1 MPSLMEK
8 LVKAEAIPSPPGVAL
23 EIVRLNRDEDV
34 DIERLAAVVERDP
47 AIVAKLLKMANSASF
62 GRPGQISDIHQA
74 IVTLGLRSVNML
86 ALSFSV
92 VAVASGK
99 SRADFDYPRFWTAT
113 GVTATAARVLAGR
126 FQPRLKDEAFLAGLL
141 ANFAQLVIAEAAPR
155 EYAKVVTAVGRRGE
169 PLLEAERRI
178 YGDDHAAIG
187 EKLLRSWGLPERVAR
202 AVGAHHD
209 PDAAGEDDGPV
220 RDLARIVC
228 VADSWGELY
237 SAGEVARDARRLIE
251 VAEQHLGADVDA
263 LQELLRTVDEAVPE
277 MMELLAFEAVDPVA
291 LAEVRVQATEQ
302 LVRESLA
309 LNQQIGAVASSVER
323 LQSEKQAL
331 EEKATTD
338 PLTGLR
344 NRGFFDET
352 LAGELERAAQDGHP
366 LGLLILDIDHFKS
379 VNDTYGHR
387 AGDELLRAVAAA
399 IAGEA
404 TAEETV
410 CRYGGEEMAVIAPGT
425 TPEKL
430 RERAERLRAVIAET
444 SIESAGER
452 VARTVSVGG
461 CAVLGVSGPEIAP
474 ALIEKADAEL
484 YRAKSGGRNRC
495 HVVALDAGR

>member
-8 LVKAEAIPSPPGVAL
+8 LIKAEAIPSPPGVAL

-92 VAVASGK
+92 VAVASGR
-99 SRADFDYPRFWTAT
+99 SRTDFDYPRFWTAT

-141 ANFAQLVIAEAAPR
+141 ANFAQLVIAEAAPG
-155 EYAKVVTAVGRRGE
+155 EYAKVAAAVGRRGE
-169 PLLEAERRI
+169 ALLEAERRV
-178 YGDDHAAIG
+178 YGADHAAIG
-187 EKLLRSWGLPERVAR
+187 EELLRGWGLPERVAR

-209 PDAAGEDDGPV
+209 PDAIGDDDAPT

-237 SAGEVARDARRLIE
+237 SAGEVERDARRLTE
-251 VAEQHLGADVDA
+251 VAERHLGADVEA
-263 LQELLRTVDEAVPE
+263 LQELLHTVGEAVPE
-277 MMELLAFEAVDPVA
+277 MMELLAIDAVDPVA

-323 LQSEKQAL
+323 LRSEKQAL

-399 IAGEA
+399 IADEA
-404 TAEETV
+404 AEDETV
-410 CRYGGEEMAVIAPGT
+410 CRYGGEEMAVIAPGA
-425 TPEKL
+425 TPERL
-430 RERAERLRAVIAET
+430 RERAERLRAVIAGT
-444 SIESAGER
+444 AIEAGGER

-461 CAVLGVSGPEIAP
+461 CVALDVSGPEIAP
-474 ALIEKADAEL
+474 TLIEKADGEL

-495 HVVALDAGR
+495 HVAALGAGR

>member
-47 AIVAKLLKMANSASF
+47 AIAAKLLKMANSASF
-62 GRPGQISDIHQA
+62 GRPGQISNIHQA

-92 VAVASGK
+92 VAVASGR
-99 SRADFDYPRFWTAT
+99 SRADFDYRRFWTAT
-113 GVTATAARVLAGR
+113 GVTATAARVLAVR
-126 FQPRLKDEAFLAGLL
+126 FAPALRDEAFLAGLL
-141 ANFAQLVIAEAAPR
+141 ANFAKLVIAEAAPR
-155 EYAKVVTAVGRRGE
+155 DYARVAAGTRRGE
-169 PLLEAERRI
+169 DLLEAERKV
-178 YGDDHAAIG
+178 YGSDHAAIG
-187 EKLLRSWGLPERVAR
+187 EELLRSWGLPERVAR

-209 PDAAGEDDGPV
+209 PDRLGGEGGPA
-220 RDLARIVC
+220 RELARILC

-237 SAGEVARDARRLIE
+237 SAGEVERDARRLIE
-251 VAEQHLGADVDA
+251 VAERHLAADA
-263 LQELLRTVDEAVPE
+263 ETLQELLHAVDEAVPE
-277 MMELLAFEAVDPVA
+277 MMELLAFEEVDPVA

-352 LAGELERAAQDGHP
+352 LAGELERAAQDGRP

-387 AGDELLRAVAAA
+387 AGDDLLRAVAAA
-399 IAGEA
+399 LAREA
-404 TAEETV
+404 TDEETV
-410 CRYGGEEMAVIAPGT
+410 CRYGGEEMAVIVPGAGL
-425 TPEKL
+425 EAL
-430 RERAERLRAVIAET
+430 SRRAERLRAAVAET
-444 SIESAGER
+444 AIESGGEAI
-452 VARTVSVGG
+452 ARTVSVGG
-461 CAVLGVSGPEIAP
+461 CVALEVPGPGIAP

-495 HVVALDAGR
+495 HVAPLETRG

>member
-1 MPSLMEK
+1 MPSLLEK

-23 EIVRLNRDEDV
+23 EIVRLNRDDDV
-34 DIERLAAVVERDP
+34 DIERLASVVERDP
-47 AIVAKLLKMANSASF
+47 AIAAKLLKMANSASF

-92 VAVASGK
+92 VAVASRK
-99 SRADFDYPRFWTAT
+99 TRSDFDYPRFWTAT

-155 EYAKVVTAVGRRGE
+155 EYGRVATAVGRHGE
-169 PLLEAERRI
+169 ALLDAERKV
-178 YGDDHAAIG
+178 YGADHAAIG
-187 EKLLRSWGLPERVAR
+187 EQLLRSWSLPERVAR

-209 PDAAGEDDGPV
+209 PDAVGDEDETA
-220 RDLARIVC
+220 RELARIVC

-237 SAGEVARDARRLIE
+237 SAGEVERDARRLSE
-251 VAEQHLGADVDA
+251 VAERHLGADIES
-263 LQELLRTVDEAVPE
+263 LRNLLHTVDEAVPE
-277 MMELLAFEAVDPVA
+277 MMELLAFDEVDPAA

-309 LNQQIGAVASSVER
+309 LNQQIGAVATSVER
-323 LQSEKQAL
+323 LRSEKQAL

-352 LAGELERAAQDGHP
+352 LAGELERAAQDGRP
-366 LGLLILDIDHFKS
+366 IGLLILDIDHFKS

-387 AGDELLRAVAAA
+387 AGDELLRAVAGAISAEAA
-399 IAGEA
+399 
-404 TAEETV
+404 AEETV
-410 CRYGGEEMAVIAPGT
+410 CRYGGEEIAVIAPGA
-425 TPEKL
+425 TPERL
-430 RERAERLRAVIAET
+430 RERAERLRTVVAQTA
-444 SIESAGER
+444 IESGGER

-461 CAVLGVSGPEIAP
+461 CAALRVPGPEIAP
-474 ALIEKADAEL
+474 GLIEWADAEL
-484 YRAKSGGRNRC
+484 YRAKTGGRNRC
-495 HVVALDAGR
+495 HVVALETDR